1 MSADELP
8 SSKPPA
14 APSRRLAKT
23 VGTIAV
29 LGLMGAS
36 YALGRVTIGSNA
48 LPEIAATLP
57 GDESEFNREL
67 DERVRQRFPVGS
79 DEESLLYYLRTQNF
93 IPDWRKRDEPNAA
106 YFIHPGI
113 ICEQAVRII
122 WSADASGKLT
132 SIGGDYKSHCI

>member
-1 MSADELP
+1 M
-8 SSKPPA
+8 
-14 APSRRLAKT
+14 
-23 VGTIAV
+23 

-36 YALGRVTIGSNA
+36 FALGRVTIGSNA

-57 GDESEFNREL
+57 GDESEFSREL
-67 DERVRQRFPVGS
+67 DERVHRRFPVGS
-79 DEESLLYYLRTQNF
+79 DEESLLYYLRTRNF

-106 YFIHPGI
+106 YFVHPGI
-113 ICEQAVRII
+113 ICEQVVRII

>member
-8 SSKPPA
+8 SSKPPL

-29 LGLMGAS
+29 LGLMGVS
-36 YALGRVTIGSNA
+36 FALGRVTIGSNG

-57 GDESEFNREL
+57 GDESEFSREL

-79 DEESLLYYLRTQNF
+79 DEE
-93 IPDWRKRDEPNAA
+93 A
-106 YFIHPGI
+106 
-113 ICEQAVRII
+113 
-122 WSADASGKLT
+122 
-132 SIGGDYKSHCI
+132 

>member
-1 MSADELP
+1 MSADEPP
-8 SSKPPA
+8 SSKPPTA
-14 APSRRLAKT
+14 SSRRL
-23 VGTIAV
+23 IAV

-36 YALGRVTIGSNA
+36 YALGRVTIGSNG
-48 LPEIAATLP
+48 LPEIVATLP
-57 GDESEFNREL
+57 GDESEFSREL

-93 IPDWRKRDEPNAA
+93 IPDWRKRDQPNAA

-113 ICEQAVRII
+113 ICEQVVRII

-132 SIGGDYKSHCI
+132 SIAGDYKSHCI

>member
-1 MSADELP
+1 MSADEPP
-8 SSKPPA
+8 SSKLPT

-36 YALGRVTIGSNA
+36 YALGRVTIG
-48 LPEIAATLP
+48 
-57 GDESEFNREL
+57 
-67 DERVRQRFPVGS
+67 
-79 DEESLLYYLRTQNF
+79 
-93 IPDWRKRDEPNAA
+93 DEPNAA

-113 ICEQAVRII
+113 ICEQVVRII

-132 SIGGDYKSHCI
+132 FIGGDYKSHCI